1 MRRAPIGAALLYNYA
16 LLFQKGRCLEMAT
29 SLEIQVEQKKR
40 LFQLLSL
47 KKINSGIVVKGL
59 EELIIATKAEMQQE
73 DVAWVEKMVAEL

>member
-1 MRRAPIGAALLYNYA
+1 
-16 LLFQKGRCLEMAT
+16 MAT

-47 KKINSGIVVKGL
+47 RKNNPGVLVKGL
-59 EELIIATKAEMQQE
+59 DELIIATKAEMQQE

>member
-1 MRRAPIGAALLYNYA
+1 
-16 LLFQKGRCLEMAT
+16 MAT

-47 KKINSGIVVKGL
+47 KKINANIVVKGL
-59 EELIIATKAEMQQE
+59 DELIIATKAEMQQE